1 MKRFLPL
8 FVFVFFFV
16 TLSLAQ
22 APKGINYQG
31 VARDNGGKAY
41 ASKTIAVRISVLK
54 NSATG
59 EVEYAETHKPETN
72 QFGLFTL
79 VIGQGT
85 KVTGDF
91 ALISWAIGSKWLQ
104 IEMDPNGGG
113 SYTLA
118 GTQQLMTVPYA
129 LYAEY
134 AGNSSGLSA
143 GSGISINNGVV
154 SNAGDG
160 DNDLNNELQNL
171 SEVLIKSN
179 NAGGI
184 KITNLGAPVIGTDA
198 ATKNYVDAQNALQT
212 LAEILTRAN
221 DAAAKQIKNLGAP
234 TDANDAVTKNYVDIK
249 FASDLDIDPTN
260 ELQDISQVLT
270 KGSDAGGQ
278 KITNLGAPTSTNDA
292 ATKSYVDTQNALD
305 LDQSATN
312 EIQDLALNTTSNILN
327 VTNNAGATPINLSPY
342 KQTLTYTPA
351 TNNLAISGSNNVT
364 ISNTL
369 TQVLTTNPNAG
380 GIRVQNVGTPTTNTD
395 ATTKLY
401 VDNAIRNYVDA
412 QNALQTLSEILTRTN
427 DAAAKQIKNLGSP
440 TDANDAA
447 TKNYV
452 DIKFASDLDID
463 PTNELQ
469 DISQVLTKGSDA
481 GGQKITNL
489 GAPTSTNDAAT
500 KSYVDT
506 QNALDLDQSATNEI
520 QDLALNTTSNI
531 LNVTDNAGATPIN
544 LSPYKQTLTYT
555 PATNDLAISGGN
567 NVTISNT
574 LTQVLT
580 TNPNAG
586 GIRVQNV
593 GTPTANTDATTK
605 LYVDN
610 AIATNYAFKIN
621 FSFTNATAGLQIDQE
636 MVFTAEEFDSFNVVG
651 ANSFTATE
659 NGIYV
664 FTLEGTY
671 VKAGIINSGLI
682 SLFYNSTKY
691 TIPMFIP
698 FGSNTPRFNAT
709 FMFKLTAGQSIKILG
724 EIVESGAT
732 FSGNFFGYKL

>member
-221 DAAAKQIKNLGAP
+221 DAAAKQIKNLKEQLTEEEQG
-234 TDANDAVTKNYVDIK
+234 NKNII
-249 FASDLDIDPTN
+249 F
-260 ELQDISQVLT
+260 
-270 KGSDAGGQ
+270 
-278 KITNLGAPTSTNDA
+278 
-292 ATKSYVDTQNALD
+292 
-305 LDQSATN
+305 
-312 EIQDLALNTTSNILN
+312 
-327 VTNNAGATPINLSPY
+327 
-342 KQTLTYTPA
+342 
-351 TNNLAISGSNNVT
+351 
-364 ISNTL
+364 
-369 TQVLTTNPNAG
+369 
-380 GIRVQNVGTPTTNTD
+380 
-395 ATTKLY
+395 
-401 VDNAIRNYVDA
+401 
-412 QNALQTLSEILTRTN
+412 
-427 DAAAKQIKNLGSP
+427 
-440 TDANDAA
+440 
-447 TKNYV
+447 
-452 DIKFASDLDID
+452 
-463 PTNELQ
+463 
-469 DISQVLTKGSDA
+469 
-481 GGQKITNL
+481 
-489 GAPTSTNDAAT
+489 
-500 KSYVDT
+500 
-506 QNALDLDQSATNEI
+506 
-520 QDLALNTTSNI
+520 
-531 LNVTDNAGATPIN
+531 
-544 LSPYKQTLTYT
+544 
-555 PATNDLAISGGN
+555 
-567 NVTISNT
+567 
-574 LTQVLT
+574 
-580 TNPNAG
+580 
-586 GIRVQNV
+586 
-593 GTPTANTDATTK
+593 
-605 LYVDN
+605 
-610 AIATNYAFKIN
+610 AIASKETQLK
-621 FSFTNATAGLQIDQE
+621 
-636 MVFTAEEFDSFNVVG
+636 
-651 ANSFTATE
+651 
-659 NGIYV
+659 
-664 FTLEGTY
+664 
-671 VKAGIINSGLI
+671 
-682 SLFYNSTKY
+682 TK
-691 TIPMFIP
+691 
-698 FGSNTPRFNAT
+698 
-709 FMFKLTAGQSIKILG
+709 KK
-724 EIVESGAT
+724 
-732 FSGNFFGYKL
+732 